1 MKVPRMNYPK
11 KHQSYKN
18 RPYFLILMNINQAFK
33 ILDYGTVP
41 TDRDGQEELIRI
53 RYNTLNRRPLYS
65 CSDKQIYAVARRLF
79 IEAAVVCSKLEL
91 ELAGINQE
99 IRLEECQENY
109 NRSLYAAFNINP
121 DSWVDHSELERQLLE

>member
-1 MKVPRMNYPK
+1 MNYPK

-79 IEAAVVCSKLEL
+79 IPV
-91 ELAGINQE
+91 
-99 IRLEECQENY
+99 
-109 NRSLYAAFNINP
+109 
-121 DSWVDHSELERQLLE
+121 WVNTPQLCCDILITQTFF